1 MNRMDKII
9 LIGGGGHARV
19 LIDLIKTINEYEIA
33 GIVDPE
39 LETGAEISMIPV
51 LGSDDSL
58 SELMAEGIKT
68 ACIAIGS
75 IRDNSKRRE
84 LYTMA
89 KNMGFRIPSLM
100 HRKAIVSTMETSISD
115 GVQIMA
121 GAIIQPGTVIGENTI
136 INTGAVIEHD
146 CIIGRDVHI
155 CPGAV
160 ICGGSIIGDNSFI
173 GAGSTIIQYLEVGR
187 DAVVGAGALIYR
199 NLSDGTLARSRQS
212 G

>member
-1 MNRMDKII
+1 MDKII

-19 LIDLIKTINEYEIA
+19 LIDLIKAIDEYEIA

-39 LETGAEISMIPV
+39 IETGSEVFTIPV
-51 LGSDDSL
+51 LGSDDML
-58 SELMAEGIKT
+58 PDLIAEGIKT

-75 IRDNSKRRE
+75 IKDNCNRRE
-84 LYTMA
+84 LYRMV
-89 KNMGFRIPSLM
+89 KNIGFSMPYFIHPG
-100 HRKAIVSTMETSISD
+100 AIVSALQMSVSD
-115 GVQIMA
+115 GVQVMA
-121 GAIIQPGTVIGENTI
+121 GAIIQAGTVIGENTI

-146 CIIGRDVHI
+146 CVIGNNVHV

-160 ICGGSIIGDNSFI
+160 ICGGSTIGDNSFI

-187 DAVVGAGALIYR
+187 DAVVGAGTLVSR
-199 NLSDGTLARSRQS
+199 NLSDGALARSTQL